1 MAATHDDQRGFPSS
15 GDPSVSF
22 FQRLSDALLIIAAHF
37 AMILGY
43 RETWEEHNT
52 RAIVVAVLAYYLVA
66 ESQGLYRSWRG
77 VSLRAESFK
86 VLSVW
91 TLTAPILLFLAFATK
106 TSADYSRVVVVG
118 WFVLTPPLL
127 LAWRY
132 ALRLIL
138 AELRRRG
145 KNIRTVGIAG
155 ATQMA
160 EQLAQRI
167 KDDASLGMRLV
178 GFYDDRLAPRLHR
191 ISEEYG
197 AVVGNIDQLVEDAR
211 AGRIDLVY
219 IALPLKAEVRINS
232 IVRRMADTTAT
243 VCVVADFMVFD
254 LSHPQWGSVGGIP
267 VVSIFDSPFSGASGW
282 LKRIEDIVIG
292 TILLALVT
300 PPMLVVSVLVKLSSP
315 GPVFFVQR
323 RYGLNGR
330 PIRVLKFRSMTVTE
344 DNENVKQAVK
354 NDPRLITLGNFP
366 LGAFLRKNS
375 LDELPQF
382 LNVLKGDM
390 SIVGPRPHAIAHNEF
405 YRGKIHGYMLRHKVK
420 PGITGWAQVNGWRGE
435 TDTEEKMLKRIEHD
449 LEYIRNWTLPWD
461 IQIIFLTVFGRKKN
475 LNAY

>member
-1 MAATHDDQRGFPSS
+1 MAATHDDRQGFPSS

-22 FQRLSDALLIIAAHF
+22 FQRLSDAALIIAAHG
-37 AMILGY
+37 AMIIGY
-43 RETWEEHNT
+43 RESWAEHNT
-52 RAIVVAVLAYYLVA
+52 RAIVVAVLAFYLVG
-66 ESQGLYRSWRG
+66 ETQGLYRSWRG

-91 TLTAPILLFLAFATK
+91 SLVAPILLFSAFATK

-118 WFVLTPPLL
+118 WFILTPLSLL
-127 LAWRY
+127 LWRY
-132 ALRLIL
+132 LLRVIL

-145 KNIRTVGIAG
+145 KNLRTVGIAG

-160 EQLAQRI
+160 EALAQRI
-167 KDDASLGMRLV
+167 KEDASLGMRLV

-197 AVVGNIDQLVEDAR
+197 GVVGNIDQLVDDAR
-211 AGRIDLVY
+211 SGRVDLVY

-282 LKRIEDIVIG
+282 LKRVEDIVIG
-292 TILLALVT
+292 SILLALVT
-300 PPMLVVSVLVKLSSP
+300 PPMLVISVLVKLSSP

-344 DNENVKQAVK
+344 DNENVKQATK
-354 NDPRLITLGNFP
+354 NDPRLITLGKFP

-382 LNVLKGDM
+382 INVLKGDM

-435 TDTEEKMLKRIEHD
+435 TDTEEKMTRRIEHD